1 MEWIL
6 LIAVFFLAFS
16 NGANDNF
23 KGFATVW
30 GSNVLNYRQALTL
43 ATCATVAGCLAAL
56 FFANELVQHFS
67 GKGLVEEAVLGS
79 PLFLLSVACGAALTV
94 FFATRLG
101 FPVSTTHA
109 LIGGLIGAGLAQND
123 NGVHFAKLIQ
133 TFFAPL
139 LISPLLAVVLSAFV
153 YALFRR
159 RTSTANCVCISQSES
174 LVAKDANVMGMQ
186 SALSPVLV
194 IGQDKDCDSMPMMV
208 SFSVAPWLDK
218 LHILSA
224 MAICFARGLNDTPKI
239 AALLISSSVINMPLS
254 MSLITLAVAL
264 GGLGFAKRVAERMS
278 YRVTRMDHGQGLAA
292 NFITALVVL
301 YASKL
306 GVPVSTT
313 HVSIGSIAGVGMRA
327 KTLDW
332 ASLYQIILAWV
343 VTLPVAA
350 ALAWIISKLA

>member
-6 LIAVFFLAFS
+6 LLAVFFLAFS

-43 ATCATVAGCLAAL
+43 ATLATVAGCIAAL
-56 FFANELVQHFS
+56 FLANELVQHFS

-79 PLFLLSVACGAALTV
+79 PLFLLSVACSAALTI
-94 FFATRLG
+94 FLATRLS

-109 LIGGLIGAGLAQND
+109 LIGGLIGAGLAQSD
-123 NGVHFAKLIQ
+123 SGVHFDKLIQ

-139 LISPLLAVVLSAFV
+139 FISPLLAAVLGALV
-153 YALFRR
+153 YSLFRMR
-159 RTSTANCVCISQSES
+159 SPTVDCVCVSQSES
-174 LVAKDANVMGMQ
+174 LVAKDANAIAMQ
-186 SALSPVLV
+186 SSSSPVLV
-194 IGQDKDCDSMPMMV
+194 IGESKDCDSMPV
-208 SFSVAPWLDK
+208 IVGFSISPRLDK
-218 LHILSA
+218 LHIFSA

-239 AALLISSSVINMPLS
+239 AAILITSSMINTRLS
-254 MSLITLAVAL
+254 LSLITLAVAL
-264 GGLGFAKRVAERMS
+264 GGLGFSKRVAERMS

-301 YASKL
+301 YASTL

-327 KTLDW
+327 STLGW
-332 ASLYQIILAWV
+332 ASLSQIILAWLA
-343 VTLPVAA
+343 TLPVAA
-350 ALAWIISKLA
+350 AFAWIISKLA

>member
-6 LIAVFFLAFS
+6 LLAVFFLAFS

-30 GSNVLNYRQALTL
+30 GSNVLKYRQALML
-43 ATCATVAGCLAAL
+43 ATLATVAGCIAAL
-56 FFANELVQHFS
+56 FLANELVQHFS

-123 NGVHFAKLIQ
+123 GGVHFGRLIQ
-133 TFFAPL
+133 TFLAPL
-139 LISPLLAVVLSAFV
+139 LISPLLAAVLGAFV
-153 YALFRR
+153 YSVFRM
-159 RTSTANCVCISQSES
+159 RTSTADCVCVGQPELLIS
-174 LVAKDANVMGMQ
+174 KDASGVAMQ
-186 SALSPVLV
+186 SSSSPVLV
-194 IGQDKDCDSMPMMV
+194 IGQNKNCDSIPVMA
-208 SFSVAPWLDK
+208 SFSISHWLDK
-218 LHILSA
+218 LHIFSA

-239 AALLISSSVINMPLS
+239 AALLITSSMINMQLS
-254 MSLITLAVAL
+254 MSLITVAIAL

-278 YRVTRMDHGQGLAA
+278 YRVTHMDHGQGLAA
-292 NFITALVVL
+292 NLITALLVL

-332 ASLYQIILAWV
+332 TGLYQIMLAWV
-343 VTLPVAA
+343 VTLPMAT
-350 ALAWIISKLA
+350 ALAWMISSI